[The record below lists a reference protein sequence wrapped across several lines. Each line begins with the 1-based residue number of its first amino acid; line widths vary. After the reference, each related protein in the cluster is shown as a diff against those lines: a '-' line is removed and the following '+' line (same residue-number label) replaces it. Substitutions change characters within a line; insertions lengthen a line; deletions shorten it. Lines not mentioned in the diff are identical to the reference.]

1 MRNTITTAQRHN
13 IQSLIV
19 AAKEIVKFKCTF
31 LTHLW
36 LWGLKKKIKFDVI
49 VGKNRYYFIFV

>member
-1 MRNTITTAQRHN
+1 MRNTKTTAQRHN

-31 LTHLW
+31 LTHLGA
-36 LWGLKKKIKFDVI
+36 LGAKKEDKV
-49 VGKNRYYFIFV
+49 